1 MMRGDP
7 QWKYWITFGGRPASA
22 KIEEMC
28 STIVGVCGEGLRI
41 TELPARRAGMRLFTR
56 IKYGY

>member
-1 MMRGDP
+1 M
-7 QWKYWITFGGRPASA
+7 IFGGRPASV

-28 STIVGVCGEGLRI
+28 STMVGVCGEGFSI
-41 TELPARRAGMRLFTR
+41 TELPARIAGTRLFTR